1 MKRIYISIVL
11 FVLITV
17 SFSQDNK
24 NGYFTIGKLKYSG
37 GGDWYGNRTSLINL
51 LQYIRENTTIPTA
64 DKEEIVE
71 ITDPELFSFPYLF
84 VSGHGNVK
92 FSDEE
97 VKRLRTFLTNGGFLH
112 ADDDYGMAESFR
124 REMKKVFP
132 DKDMVE
138 IPFSHKIYHSYYDFP
153 NGLPKVHEHDGGPPH
168 GYGIF
173 HEGKIVVFFSSNT
186 DLGDGWED
194 QQIHN
199 DPPEIRESALKMGVN
214 IVFYALME

>member
-1 MKRIYISIVL
+1 
-11 FVLITV
+11 
-17 SFSQDNK
+17 
-24 NGYFTIGKLKYSG
+24 
-37 GGDWYGNRTSLINL
+37 
-51 LQYIRENTTIPTA
+51 
-64 DKEEIVE
+64 
-71 ITDPELFSFPYLF
+71 